1 VKRTNHFSATYSVGG
16 VALLLLITAL
26 FSLLWGAYPIDFQTF
41 AGFAHYKL
49 FGGEAQPQYTLLENI
64 ILQIRLPRV
73 LLAMLVGAALATS
86 GAAFQA
92 MFVNP
97 LVSPGIL
104 GVLAGASFGAALGM
118 LLSDQWWTVQ
128 LLAFAFGFVAVGFAV
143 AVGSMVRAGRS
154 SIMLVLGG
162 VISGSLFTA
171 LLSVVKY
178 AADPYSTLPAIVY
191 WLMGSLSMADL
202 DSVALASVP
211 MLLGIGGLILMG
223 KYFDLLSLGDE
234 EARALGINVARL
246 RLVAIVLATL
256 AGSLSVVMAGI
267 IGWVGLIIPHV
278 VRMVF
283 GPSHTLLLPL
293 SAIAGAAFLLL
304 ADSVSRLAL
313 SVEVPI
319 GILTSLIGIPVFI
332 IVLKHARAAWN

>member
-1 VKRTNHFSATYSVGG
+1 MLRTH
-16 VALLLLITAL
+16 ALPLSGALILLILVATL
-26 FSLLWGAYPIDFQTF
+26 MLMWGQYPVDFETLT
-41 AGFAHYKL
+41 GFVHYKL
-49 FGGEAQPQYTLLENI
+49 FGGETQADYALLENI
-64 ILQIRLPRV
+64 IVQIRLPRI
-73 LLAMLVGAALATS
+73 LLAMLIGAALATS

-118 LLSDQWWTVQ
+118 LISEQWWIVQ

-143 AVGSMVRAGRS
+143 MVGSMVRSGRS

-171 LLSVVKY
+171 LLSVIKY
-178 AADPYSTLPAIVY
+178 VADPYSTLPAIVY

-202 DSVALASVP
+202 DEVSLAAVP
-211 MLLGIGGLILMG
+211 ILLSIGGLVLLG

-234 EARALGINVARL
+234 EARALGINVARI
-246 RLVAIVLATL
+246 RMVAIVLATL

-267 IGWVGLIIPHV
+267 IGWVGLIIPHII
-278 VRMVF
+278 RMAF

-304 ADSVSRLAL
+304 ADSVSRLAM
-313 SVEVPI
+313 SVEIPI

-332 IVLKHARAAWN
+332 IVLKNARAAWN

>member
-1 VKRTNHFSATYSVGG
+1 MLNFYWRYLLSG
-16 VALLLLITAL
+16 VLLLIVAAL
-26 FSLLWGAYPIDFQTF
+26 FSLMWGQYPMTPETLMAFM
-41 AGFAHYKL
+41 HYKF
-49 FGGEAQPQYTLLENI
+49 FGGAMQEEFEMLDNI
-64 ILQIRLPRV
+64 LFQIRLPRI
-73 LLAMLVGAALATS
+73 LLAILIGAALSTS

-118 LLSDQWWTVQ
+118 LLSEQWWMVQ
-128 LLAFAFGFVAVGFAV
+128 ALAFAFGFVAVGFAV
-143 AVGSMVRAGRS
+143 TVGSMVTNSRS
-154 SIMLVLGG
+154 TVMLVLGG

-171 LLSVVKY
+171 MLSVIKY
-178 AADPYSTLPAIVY
+178 VADPYSTLPAIVY

-202 DSVALASVP
+202 EGVSLVAIP
-211 MLLGIGGLILMG
+211 MGLSIVGLLFMG

-234 EARALGINVARL
+234 EAKALGINVKRIRL
-246 RLVAIVLATL
+246 IAIILATM
-256 AGSLSVVMAGI
+256 ASSLCVVMAGI
-267 IGWVGLIIPHV
+267 IGWVGLIIPHII
-278 VRMVF
+278 RMAV

-293 SAIAGAAFLLL
+293 SALGGAAFMLL

-313 SVEVPI
+313 SVEIPI

-332 IVLKHARAAWN
+332 IVLKNARAAWN

>member
-1 VKRTNHFSATYSVGG
+1 MLRAY
-16 VALLLLITAL
+16 ALPLTGAMILLILIAAL
-26 FSLLWGAYPIDFQTF
+26 MLMWGQYPVDSQTL
-41 AGFAHYKL
+41 AGFVHYKL
-49 FGGEAQPQYTLLENI
+49 FGGEAQADYALLENI
-64 ILQIRLPRV
+64 IVQIRLPRI
-73 LLAMLVGAALATS
+73 LLAMLIGAALATS

-118 LLSDQWWTVQ
+118 LVSEQWWIVQ

-143 AVGSMVRAGRS
+143 MVGSMVRSGRS

-178 AADPYSTLPAIVY
+178 VADPYSTLPAIVY

-202 DSVALASVP
+202 DDVSLAAVPILLSV
-211 MLLGIGGLILMG
+211 GGLILLG

-234 EARALGINVARL
+234 EARALGINVARI

-267 IGWVGLIIPHV
+267 IGWVGLIIPHI
-278 VRMVF
+278 VRMAF

-304 ADSVSRLAL
+304 ADSVSRLAM

-319 GILTSLIGIPVFI
+319 GILTSLIGIPIFI
-332 IVLKHARAAWN
+332 IVLKNARAAWN